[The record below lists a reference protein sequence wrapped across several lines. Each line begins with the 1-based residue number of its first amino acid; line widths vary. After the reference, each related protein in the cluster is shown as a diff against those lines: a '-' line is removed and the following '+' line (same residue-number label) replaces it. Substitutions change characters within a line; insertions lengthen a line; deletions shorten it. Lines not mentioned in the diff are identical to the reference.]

1 MLDFRGKSRDYAVH
15 VMKRIWLRQ
24 LVGATLFI
32 VIGSTFLARHSL
44 ISLFIGLLWSLLDD
58 FVVLSSAIMGYSA
71 DVKTMKRWLK
81 KMFATRVA
89 LGIIFVVIMLGI
101 KLKVAEAMVG
111 FILLHIFFIINLKY
125 FTASKK

>member
-1 MLDFRGKSRDYAVH
+1 
-15 VMKRIWLRQ
+15 
-24 LVGATLFI
+24 
-32 VIGSTFLARHSL
+32 
-44 ISLFIGLLWSLLDD
+44 
-58 FVVLSSAIMGYSA
+58 
-71 DVKTMKRWLK
+71 
-81 KMFATRVA
+81 MFATRVA

>member
-1 MLDFRGKSRDYAVH
+1 MLDFRDKSRDYVVH

-24 LVGATLFI
+24 LAGATLFI
-32 VIGSTFLARHSL
+32 VIGSTFLARQSL
-44 ISLFIGLLWSLLDD
+44 ISLFVGLLWSLLDD
-58 FVVLSSAIMGYSA
+58 LVVLSSA